1 MDREEIRMAPS
12 PGRSGVLRISRFL
25 NTKEKL
31 KIGNWN
37 VRTMN
42 QIGKIQQVENEFMKY
57 SLDILA
63 LSETRCKGSGKE
75 TLDQGNT
82 YIYSGRTDGIG
93 REGVGMMLT
102 PRAVKALTEWK
113 AINSRLLLARFKSR
127 QCNLSFIVCYAP
139 TNDSLEE
146 VKDAFYEE
154 LQSVI
159 DEIPERDMR
168 VVIGDMNA
176 KVGRD
181 NQGIENVMGVE
192 GLGEV
197 ANENGAHFIS
207 FCTANHLVIG
217 GTLFQQKDIH
227 KYTWT
232 SPCGQV
238 RNQIDHI
245 AINQERKRTLRN
257 VRSYRGADIGSDH
270 QLLIATLKLKLKAPN
285 RNIDRVPRY
294 DTAKLLEDEHRE
306 AFAIE
311 CRNRFAVLE
320 TLRGEEQTINED
332 WSDFKNTYQSAGRE
346 VLGHQ
351 VTRRKPWISSETWD
365 TIKMRQKQ
373 KLLVESF
380 QGSNENYQ
388 VERAKYS
395 SIDSEVKRKAR
406 NDWREYLDMKADE
419 ADKAMGSGSGYGVR
433 IAHRIIN
440 EISTGA
446 KKKRH
451 IPIKKKDGSVIT
463 TEAEE
468 RQRWM
473 EHFSEV
479 MNRRY
484 EGNNLIDI
492 PEADEDLDVSMNEF
506 NVFEVEAIIKKLRR
520 WKAPGYDGI
529 TAEMILAENEVT
541 PRILTRLFCRM
552 WHEEVKPDEW
562 ELGVLVKMAKKG
574 DLTDCNNYRGI
585 TLTSVVMKIY
595 SMLILNRLER
605 KIDEKLRDEQAG
617 FRKGR
622 SCTDQIFI
630 LRHVLQQCVEYRN
643 PLLMAFVDYEKAF
656 DSVHRPILWRV
667 LRYYGIPLK
676 YVNLIKNIHEHSR
689 CKVNVSGVLSNEF
702 SVNSGVLQGNVLSPM
717 LFILLMDFVMRR
729 TVRDGGE
736 GVEWLGKRK
745 LTDLEYADDA
755 VLISK
760 TPQDLQS
767 LLSRMN
773 EISQEVGLKINRR
786 KTEMM
791 RTEHAR
797 EDEITLEGER
807 INDVESF
814 KYLGTIISNS
824 GSLESE
830 FNERLKR
837 ANQTMARL
845 SKIWKSNRLK
855 LHIKIRLYIS
865 LVRSVLLYGHE
876 SWYDN
881 DTISNRFRRFENK
894 ALRRILGVK
903 WQDRIRNERIR
914 EITQVP
920 YVDEIMLRG
929 RWRWFGHALR
939 TPQERLVHQTYNW
952 APQGTRRVGR
962 PRPTWLRTMRREIDD
977 DEWRTINVKAQDRN
991 EWRNLTEALCVNRR
1005 WRR

>member
-1 MDREEIRMAPS
+1 M
-12 PGRSGVLRISRFL
+12 

-42 QIGKIQQVENEFMKY
+42 QIGKLQQVENEFLKY
-57 SLDILA
+57 NLDILA
-63 LSETRCKGSGKE
+63 LSETRCKGIGKE
-75 TLDQGNT
+75 ILDQGII
-82 YIYSGRTDGIG
+82 YIYSGRADGVG
-93 REGVGMMLT
+93 REGVGMMMT
-102 PRAVKALTEWK
+102 PRAEKALTEWR
-113 AINSRLLLARFKSR
+113 AVNSRLLLAKFKSK
-127 QCNLSFIVCYAP
+127 QCNMSIIVCYAP
-139 TNDSLEE
+139 TNDSPEE
-146 VKDAFYEE
+146 RKDEFYEE
-154 LQSVI
+154 LQSII
-159 DEIPERDMR
+159 DEIPERDMKI
-168 VVIGDMNA
+168 VIGDLNA
-176 KVGRD
+176 KVGRN

-207 FCTANHLVIG
+207 FCSANNLIIG
-217 GTLFQQKDIH
+217 GTFFKQKDIH

-232 SPCGQV
+232 SPCGNYK
-238 RNQIDHI
+238 NQIDHI
-245 AINQERKRTLRN
+245 AINKERRRTLRN

-285 RNIDRVPRY
+285 RNADRIPRFN
-294 DTAKLLEDEHRE
+294 TTSLLEDECKE

-320 TLRGEEQTINED
+320 TLREEEQTLNEE
-332 WSDFKNTYQSAGRE
+332 WCGIRNTFQSAGRE
-346 VLGHQ
+346 VLGHA
-351 VTRRKPWISSETWD
+351 VTRRKPWISSDTWD
-365 TIKMRQKQ
+365 TIKRRQRQK
-373 KLLVESF
+373 LIVESF
-380 QGSNENYQ
+380 RGSNENYR
-388 VERAKYS
+388 VEHAKYS

-406 NDWREYLDMKADE
+406 NDWREYLERKADE
-419 ADKAMGSGSGYGVR
+419 ADKAMNSGSGYGVR

-446 KKKRH
+446 KKKKH
-451 IPIKKKDGSVIT
+451 IPIRKRDGSVIT
-463 TEAEE
+463 TEDEE

-473 EHFSEV
+473 EHFGEV

-492 PEADEDLDVSMNEF
+492 PEAEEDLDVPMNEF
-506 NVFEVEAIIKKLRR
+506 SVFEVEAIIKKLRR

-552 WHEEVKPDEW
+552 WHEEAKPDEW

-585 TLTSVVMKIY
+585 TLTSVIMKIY
-595 SMLILNRLER
+595 SMLILKRLER

-630 LRHVLQQCVEYRN
+630 LRHVVQQCAEYRN
-643 PLLMAFVDYEKAF
+643 PLMMAFVDYEKAF

-667 LRYYGIPLK
+667 LRHYGIPLK
-676 YVNLIKNIHEHSR
+676 YVNLIKSVHERSR
-689 CKVNVSGVLSNEF
+689 CKVNVNGVLSSEF
-702 SVNSGVLQGNVLSPM
+702 PVNSGVLQGNVLSPM

-729 TVRDGGE
+729 TVMDGGE
-736 GVEWLGKRK
+736 GLDWIDNGK
-745 LTDLEYADDA
+745 LADLEYADDA
-755 VLISK
+755 VLIGR

-767 LLSRMN
+767 LLTRMH
-773 EISQEVGLKINRR
+773 EISQEVGLKINTR
-786 KTEMM
+786 KTEIM
-791 RTEHAR
+791 RTEYAL

-807 INDVESF
+807 VNEVESF
-814 KYLGTIISNS
+814 KYLGTMISNT
-824 GSLESE
+824 GSLELE
-830 FNERLKR
+830 FNERLKK
-837 ANQTMARL
+837 ANQTMGRL

-881 DTISNRFRRFENK
+881 ETISNRFLRFENK

-903 WQDRIRNERIR
+903 WQDRIRNETIR

-920 YVDEIMLRG
+920 YVDEIMMRG

-939 TPQERLVHQTYNW
+939 TPQERLVHQTFNW
-952 APQGTRRVGR
+952 APHGTRRVGR
-962 PRPTWLRTMRREIDD
+962 PRPTWLRTMKREAGD
-977 DEWRTINVKAQDRN
+977 DEWRSIDFKAQDRDD
-991 EWRNLTEALCVNRR
+991 WRNLTEALCVNRR
-1005 WRR
+1005 RRR